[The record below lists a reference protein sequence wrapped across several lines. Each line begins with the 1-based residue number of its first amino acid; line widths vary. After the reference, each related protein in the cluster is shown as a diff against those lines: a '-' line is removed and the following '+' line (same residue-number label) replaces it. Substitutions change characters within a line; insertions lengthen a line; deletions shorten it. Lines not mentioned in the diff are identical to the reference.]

1 MNPLLCERCGR
12 NLESDDAISIIE
24 GVCCACRRASADA
37 RTGRLAAGAPRTP
50 PPATPPRPRPHMLT
64 GQAAIPPRQP
74 VNPPRPTI
82 VTPMASVEPGAT
94 HRTRARRR
102 DLLIGVAFGMIL
114 TVGATGF
121 MMWKNSEPIQLRR
134 AGSAEPV
141 PVRVTVK
148 PTWAEVKLDEKPI
161 ESPETD
167 GVLSFTIPAEGDEL
181 HWLSVSADGYHAVRR
196 PLTVYGGVGELTI
209 ELIRKPISVSLK
221 TNPPAAD
228 VWIDNQLRGTTPVE
242 LTLLPWEKTKV
253 TLKRP
258 GYASFTQEIIPPE
271 RGSKLDLEFPLV
283 PNESMLH
290 VASDPLGAIIAVNG
304 RVVGAAPIDVP
315 LDSAKQGDK
324 LSISATLAGYA
335 QATTQFVV
343 PGDVGNEPLSTLLK
357 LTRPKAELSIVTVP
371 PGAEIRL
378 DGRPIGRAPIV
389 APFTPE
395 EIGNRVVVEGVIPG
409 THVGKM
415 TVQVPPA
422 GEQQRVVLTLAP
434 SGKRVTY
441 VVLSPTGIGTDH
453 VLLMDHLVEQIHRM
467 EPSQRFDI
475 LICTSD
481 GVRQW
486 PDDGAFVAASSAEK
500 IRAYDVAR
508 SIRPSGNGPIND
520 VVPVIRRLQP
530 DIVWLFA
537 AGELTREALDP
548 IAEAV
553 RENRAVINMVKVE
566 ASGDEGWLRQWTR
579 LHDGVVSFIGPAV
592 TRSVARDSSAID

>member
-1 MNPLLCERCGR
+1 
-12 NLESDDAISIIE
+12 
-24 GVCCACRRASADA
+24 
-37 RTGRLAAGAPRTP
+37 
-50 PPATPPRPRPHMLT
+50 
-64 GQAAIPPRQP
+64 
-74 VNPPRPTI
+74 
-82 VTPMASVEPGAT
+82 MASVEPGVT

-114 TVGATGF
+114 TIGATGF

-134 AGSAEPV
+134 TASAEPV

-148 PTWAEVKLDEKPI
+148 PTWAEVLLDDKPI
-161 ESPETD
+161 ESPQTD

-181 HWLSVSADGYHAVRR
+181 HWLSVAADGYHAVRR

-221 TNPPAAD
+221 TDPPAAD
-228 VWIDNQLRGTTPVE
+228 VWIDNQLKGTTPVE
-242 LTLLPWEKTKV
+242 LTLLPWERTKV

-258 GYASFTQEIIPPE
+258 GYAPFTQEIAPPE
-271 RGSKLDLEFPLV
+271 RGSKLDLMFPLT
-283 PNESMLH
+283 PNETMLQ
-290 VASDPLGAIIAVNG
+290 VASDPPGAIIAVDG
-304 RVVGAAPIDVP
+304 RVIGAAPIDVP
-315 LDSAKQGDK
+315 LNAAKQGDEV
-324 LSISATLAGYA
+324 SISATLAGYG

-343 PGDVGNEPLSTLLK
+343 PDAGSGQPLRTLLT
-357 LTRPKAELSIVTVP
+357 LTRPKAELSIVSVP

-378 DGRPIGRAPIV
+378 DGRPIGKAPIV
-389 APFTPE
+389 APFAPE

-409 THVGKM
+409 SHVGKM

-422 GEQQRVVLTLAP
+422 GENQQVVLTLAP

-441 VVLSPTGIGTDH
+441 VVLSPTGTGTDH

-475 LICTSD
+475 LVCTSD

-486 PDDGAFVAASSAEK
+486 PEDGTFVAASSAEK

-508 SIRPSGNGPIND
+508 SIRPAGDGPLDD

-530 DIVWLFA
+530 DILWLFA
-537 AGELTREALDP
+537 AGNLTRDSLDP

-566 ASGDEGWLRQWTR
+566 ASGDDDWLRQWTR

-592 TRSVARDSSAID
+592 ARTVARDSSAID